1 MDILQACDLKKTYGT
16 GEACVHALDGVSL
29 NVEKGEF
36 VAIVGTSGSGKST
49 LLHMLGGLDRPS
61 SGKVFVDGKGDSILV
76 DVSIEGFDDGLFD
89 KLTVVKGSL
98 EPLSD
103 PDSHAIAVAVSTDD
117 YGNIVNLNN

>member
-49 LLHMLGGLDRPS
+49 KLRQ
-61 SGKVFVDGKGDSILV
+61 SIRGWQRYLFP
-76 DVSIEGFDDGLFD
+76 EG
-89 KLTVVKGSL
+89 
-98 EPLSD
+98 
-103 PDSHAIAVAVSTDD
+103 
-117 YGNIVNLNN
+117 

>member
-16 GEACVHALDGVSL
+16 GEACVQALDGVSL

-61 SGKVFVDGKGDSILV
+61 SGKVFVDGKDIFSLK
-76 DVSIEGFDDGLFD
+76 DEE
-89 KLTVVKGSL
+89 LT
-98 EPLSD
+98 
-103 PDSHAIAVAVSTDD
+103 IFRR
-117 YGNIVNLNN
+117 